1 MSKIDLTLDLDWIDE
16 YGNIDDFVKESI
28 INNIS
33 GLITSDIRKNI
44 EEEANKRIQAHTL
57 SKIDDMINGI
67 VEDLL
72 EKQFTIYDDY
82 GDVKVK
88 NTTVKDQLKKRLDNF
103 LEEKVDDNGSTTGY
117 NRDKTRL
124 EYFMLKQI
132 DYDMQRKI
140 DAAATEIKKGLERYI
155 ETTMKDKIGENVA
168 KVIGLDKI
176 MKKMEVK

>member
-33 GLITSDIRKNI
+33 GLITSDIGKNI
-44 EEEANKRIQAHTL
+44 KEEANKRIQAHTL

-67 VEDLL
+67 VEELL

-82 GDVKVK
+82 GDVKVM

-103 LEEKVDDNGSTTGY
+103 LEEKVNDNGNTSGY
-117 NRDKTRL
+117 NCNKTRL

-140 DAAATEIKKGLERYI
+140 DAAAAEIKKGLEKYI
-155 ETTMKDKIGENVA
+155 ETTMKDKIGENMA

-176 MKKMEVK
+176 MKKMEG